1 MAALVATGAIL
12 SGCSK
17 KEVEEP
23 EIRNNPDITDNIV
36 TVTTT
41 INLDENDATKALAI
55 DYDAKTLTKTFAV
68 GDKIAVIYHN
78 KSGNL
83 DKAESVALT
92 ESDLFG
98 GGKSAKITVTLTNPK
113 AYESVKYI
121 YPASMAGT
129 DDVDYSKLK
138 NQTGTLAGIAAS
150 LDLATF
156 EGSLDGWY
164 RLPSSVK
171 LENEFAIIAYT
182 LKDETGANDITGTI
196 TGMTINDGTNGYT
209 ISGRDSDGRIYAA
222 IRPTSHAGIGYFATN
237 GTKNYNK
244 SVTDKTYEAGQF
256 YQLGLRMAEAPVTDL
271 STISANYTVSNGET
285 ITGTLAGSYEISIAK
300 GATVTLKDVN
310 ISVSNNE
317 LQNNWPGITC
327 LGDATIF
334 LSGKNIVRVWRAGW
348 PGILAGPTGTTLTI
362 SGTGSLDVSSN
373 SGGAGIGSGTARC
386 GDIIISGGTITAK
399 GGLGA
404 PGIGSGRLNSCG
416 NITICGGTITAKG
429 GGSGVGIGSGWSG
442 SCGNIT
448 ITDGVTSVTAIK
460 GENSVNCIG
469 AGDDGSCGTVT
480 IGGVVRGNI
489 SESPYFYPEPTRLST
504 LSSDYTAADGET
516 LYGTLAGNYK
526 ISIAAGATVT
536 LKDVTIDG
544 SGNYAGINCMGD
556 ATIILDGTNN
566 VKGYSSDY
574 PGIYVPRYKTLT
586 ILGTGSLTAIGNGC
600 GAGIGGSSN
609 AYCGNIVIEG
619 GTITAT
625 AGEYAAG
632 IGGGGFGDCGNITIS
647 GGTVTAI
654 SGGTVTATGGDKAAG
669 IGSGSTGSCGSIT
682 ISGGTV
688 TATGGDEAAGIGTG
702 SYGSC
707 GNITI
712 NEGVTSVTATK
723 GFDAYNSI
731 GAGYHGSCGT
741 VTIGG
746 NVGTISKSPYTFP
759 VITDLSTVDGNYT
772 ALNLETL
779 TGTLAGNYMISIAA
793 GATVTLKD
801 MTIGG
806 TDNSD
811 YQWAGITC
819 EGNATIIL
827 EGTNSV
833 EGSSYY
839 YPGIH
844 VPKGSTLTIRGTG
857 SLTSIGQGGGSGIG
871 GTGVSDGRSYCG
883 NIKIE
888 GGIITATAGEYAAG
902 IGGGKNCNC
911 GNITITGGTVTAYG
925 GTKSAGIG
933 SSMGSDCGNIRIT
946 DGVTKVTVYSGAI
959 YAIGPG
965 DNGSCGSVRIGGN
978 SGGVAGSPYIYQP

>member
-1 MAALVATGAIL
+1 MNNIVRFFSIAALVATGAIL

-23 EIRNNPDITDNIV
+23 EIRSNSDNIV

-41 INLDENDATKALAI
+41 INLDENEATKALAI
-55 DYDAKTLTKTFAV
+55 DYDARTLTKTFAV

-113 AYESVKYI
+113 AYESVRFI

-182 LKDETGANDITGTI
+182 LKNETGANDITGTI

-222 IRPTSHAGIGYFATN
+222 IRPTSHADIKYFATN

-244 SVTDKTYEAGQF
+244 SVTDKTYEAGEF
-256 YQLGLRMAEAPVTDL
+256 YQLGLRMAEASFTDL
-271 STISANYTVSNGET
+271 STIIAN
-285 ITGTLAGSYEISIAK
+285 
-300 GATVTLKDVN
+300 
-310 ISVSNNE
+310 
-317 LQNNWPGITC
+317 
-327 LGDATIF
+327 
-334 LSGKNIVRVWRAGW
+334 
-348 PGILAGPTGTTLTI
+348 
-362 SGTGSLDVSSN
+362 
-373 SGGAGIGSGTARC
+373 
-386 GDIIISGGTITAK
+386 
-399 GGLGA
+399 
-404 PGIGSGRLNSCG
+404 
-416 NITICGGTITAKG
+416 
-429 GGSGVGIGSGWSG
+429 
-442 SCGNIT
+442 
-448 ITDGVTSVTAIK
+448 
-460 GENSVNCIG
+460 
-469 AGDDGSCGTVT
+469 
-480 IGGVVRGNI
+480 
-489 SESPYFYPEPTRLST
+489 
-504 LSSDYTAADGET
+504 YTAADGET

-526 ISIAAGATVT
+526 ISIAAGATVM

-600 GAGIGGSSN
+600 GAGIGGRSD
-609 AYCGNIVIEG
+609 AYSGNIVIEG

-625 AGEYAAG
+625 GGLAAAG
-632 IGGGGFGDCGNITIS
+632 IGGGYGYCGNIT
-647 GGTVTAI
+647 I

-669 IGSGSTGSCGSIT
+669 IGTGSDGTCGSIT

-688 TATGGDEAAGIGTG
+688 TATGGDEAAGIGSG
-702 SYGSC
+702 WYGSC

-712 NEGVTSVTATK
+712 TEGVTSVTATK
-723 GFDAYNSI
+723 GFDAVNSI
-731 GAGYHGSCGT
+731 GAGYQGSYGT
-741 VTIGG
+741 VSIGG
-746 NVGTISKSPYTFP
+746 NVGAISKSPYTFP

-811 YQWAGITC
+811 CQWAGITC
-819 EGNATIIL
+819 EGDATIIL

-844 VPKGSTLTIRGTG
+844 VPRYKTLTILGTG
-857 SLTSIGQGGGSGIG
+857 SLTAIGKGGGSGIG
-871 GTGVSDGRSYCG
+871 GIGVSDGNRSYCG
-883 NIKIE
+883 NITIE

-911 GNITITGGTVTAYG
+911 GNITITGGTVTAHG

-946 DGVTKVTVYSGAI
+946 DGVTKVTVYSGSA

-965 DNGSCGSVRIGGN
+965 YNGSCGSVRIGGN

>member
-1 MAALVATGAIL
+1 MTALVATGAIL

-68 GDKIAVIYHN
+68 GDKIAIIYHN

-92 ESDLFG
+92 ESDLYS

-113 AYESVKYI
+113 AFESVKYI

-138 NQTGTLAGIAAS
+138 IQTGTLAGIAAS

-222 IRPTSHAGIGYFATN
+222 IRPTSHAGIKYFATN

-317 LQNNWPGITC
+317 LQNDWPGITC

-334 LSGKNIVRVWRAGW
+334 LSGTNIVTVWRAGW
-348 PGILAGPTGTTLTI
+348 PGILAGPEGTTLTI
-362 SGTGSLDVSSN
+362 SGTGSLNVSSN

-399 GGLGA
+399 GGSGA

-429 GGSGVGIGSGWSG
+429 GGAGVGIGGGHSG

-460 GENSVNCIG
+460 DEIAVNCIG
-469 AGDDGSCGTVT
+469 AGNDGTCGTVT

-489 SESPYFYPEPTRLST
+489 SESPYFYPEPTKLST

-516 LYGTLAGNYK
+516 LYGTLADNYK
-526 ISIAAGATVT
+526 ISIADGATVT

-544 SGNYAGINCMGD
+544 SGNYAGITCLGD

-566 VKGYSSDY
+566 VKGCSSDY

-600 GAGIGGSSN
+600 GAGIGGRSD

-619 GTITAT
+619 GTIAAT
-625 AGEYAAG
+625 GGHAAAG
-632 IGGGGFGDCGNITIS
+632 IGGGYGYCGNIT
-647 GGTVTAI
+647 I

-669 IGSGSTGSCGSIT
+669 IGTGSDGSCGSIT

-688 TATGGDEAAGIGTG
+688 TATGGLEAAGIGSG
-702 SYGSC
+702 WYGSC

-712 NEGVTSVTATK
+712 NAGVTSVTATK
-723 GFDAYNSI
+723 GFDANNSI
-731 GAGYHGSCGT
+731 GAGYHGSSGT

-746 NVGTISKSPYTFP
+746 NVGAISKSPYTFP

-871 GTGVSDGRSYCG
+871 GIGVSDGNRSYCG
-883 NIKIE
+883 NINIE

-946 DGVTKVTVYSGAI
+946 DGVTKVTVSSGAI

-965 DNGSCGSVRIGGN
+965 DKGSCGTVNIGGK
-978 SGGVAGSPYIYQP
+978 SGGVAGPYTYQP

>member
-17 KEVEEP
+17 SEMEEP

-55 DYDAKTLTKTFAV
+55 DYGAKTLTKTFAV
-68 GDKIAVIYHN
+68 GDKIAIIYQN

-83 DKAESVALT
+83 DKAESVPLT

-98 GGKSAKITVTLTNPK
+98 GGKSAKITVTLTNPE
-113 AYESVKYI
+113 AYKRVKYI

-156 EGSLDGWY
+156 EGSLTPWAK
-164 RLPSSVK
+164 LPASVK
-171 LENEFAIIAYT
+171 LKNEFAIIAYT

-222 IRPTSHAGIGYFATN
+222 IRPTSHAGIKYFATN

-310 ISVSNNE
+310 IYVSNNE

-327 LGDATIF
+327 KGDATIF
-334 LSGKNIVRVWRAGW
+334 LSGTNIVRVWRAGW
-348 PGILAGPTGTTLTI
+348 PGILAGPEGTTLTI

-386 GDIIISGGTITAK
+386 GDIIINGGTITAK
-399 GGLGA
+399 GGSSA
-404 PGIGSGRLNSCG
+404 PGIGSGALNSCG

-429 GGSGVGIGSGWSG
+429 GRSGVGIGSGWSG
-442 SCGNIT
+442 SCGDIT

-516 LYGTLAGNYK
+516 LYGTLTGNYK
-526 ISIAAGATVT
+526 ISLADGATVT

-600 GAGIGGSSN
+600 GAGIGGRSDV
-609 AYCGNIVIEG
+609 YCGNIVIEG

-625 AGEYAAG
+625 GGLAAAG
-632 IGGGGFGDCGNITIS
+632 IGGGYDYCGDIT
-647 GGTVTAI
+647 I

-688 TATGGDEAAGIGTG
+688 TATGGLEAAGIGTG

-746 NVGTISKSPYTFP
+746 NVGAISKSPYTFP

-857 SLTSIGQGGGSGIG
+857 SLTSSGKGGGSGIG
-871 GTGVSDGRSYCG
+871 GIGVSDGNRSYCG
-883 NIKIE
+883 NINIE

-946 DGVTKVTVYSGAI
+946 NGVTKVTVSSGAI

-965 DNGSCGSVRIGGN
+965 DKGSCGTVNIGGK
-978 SGGVAGSPYIYQP
+978 SGGVAGPYTYQP

>member
-12 SGCSK
+12 AGCSK
-17 KEVEEP
+17 SEMEEP

-55 DYDAKTLTKTFAV
+55 DYGAKSLTKTFAV

-92 ESDLFG
+92 ESDLFS
-98 GGKSAKITVTLTNPK
+98 GGKSAKITVTLTNPE
-113 AYESVKYI
+113 AYKSVKYI

-222 IRPTSHAGIGYFATN
+222 IRPTNHTGIEYFATN

-271 STISANYTVSNGET
+271 STISADYTVSNGET

-310 ISVSNNE
+310 IFVSNNE
-317 LQNNWPGITC
+317 LQNDWPGITC

-334 LSGKNIVRVWRAGW
+334 LSGTNIVNVWRAGW
-348 PGILAGPTGTTLTI
+348 PGILAGPEGTTLTI

-429 GGSGVGIGSGWSG
+429 GGSGVGIGSGHSG

-448 ITDGVTSVTAIK
+448 ITDGVTGVTAIK
-460 GENSVNCIG
+460 GEDAVNCIG
-469 AGDDGSCGTVT
+469 AGNSGSCGTVT

-526 ISIAAGATVT
+526 VSIADGATVT

-544 SGNYAGINCMGD
+544 SGNYAGINCIGD

-566 VKGYSSDY
+566 VKGCSSNDSGYSGYS
-574 PGIYVPRYKTLT
+574 GIYVPKGSTLT
-586 ILGTGSLTAIGNGC
+586 ILGTGSLTAIGNGY
-600 GAGIGGSSN
+600 GAGIGGNFN
-609 AYCGNIVIEG
+609 ADCGNIVIEG
-619 GTITAT
+619 GTIVAM
-625 AGEYAAG
+625 
-632 IGGGGFGDCGNITIS
+632 
-647 GGTVTAI
+647 GGTH
-654 SGGTVTATGGDKAAG
+654 AAG
-669 IGSGSTGSCGSIT
+669 IGSSGDVSCGSIT

-688 TATGGDEAAGIGTG
+688 TATGGLEAAGIGTG

-712 NEGVTSVTATK
+712 TDGVTSVTATK

-746 NVGTISKSPYTFP
+746 NVGAISKSPYAFP

-779 TGTLAGNYMISIAA
+779 TGTLAGNYKISIAA

-811 YQWAGITC
+811 CQWAGITC
-819 EGNATIIL
+819 NGNATIIL

-839 YPGIH
+839 YPGIQ

-871 GTGVSDGRSYCG
+871 GIGVSDGRSYCG

-888 GGIITATAGEYAAG
+888 DGIITARAGEYAAG
-902 IGGGKNCNC
+902 IGGGKNCDC

-933 SSMGSDCGNIRIT
+933 SSMGSGCGNIRIT
-946 DGVTKVTVYSGAI
+946 DGVTKVTVYSGSA

-965 DNGSCGSVRIGGN
+965 YNGSCGSVNIGGK

>member
-1 MAALVATGAIL
+1 MNNIVRFFSIAALVATGAIL

-23 EIRNNPDITDNIV
+23 EIRNNSDNIV

-41 INLDENDATKALAI
+41 INLDENDATRALAI

-92 ESDLFG
+92 ESDLFS

-113 AYESVKYI
+113 AYESVKLI

-138 NQTGTLAGIAAS
+138 NQTGKLAGIAAS

-156 EGSLDGWY
+156 EGSLDEWY
-164 RLPSSVK
+164 RLPASVK

-182 LKDETGANDITGTI
+182 LKNETGANDITGTV

-222 IRPTSHAGIGYFATN
+222 IRPTSHAGIKYFATN

-285 ITGTLAGSYEISIAK
+285 ITGTLAGSYKISIAAD
-300 GATVTLKDVN
+300 ATVTLKDVTIDGSGN
-310 ISVSNNE
+310 YA
-317 LQNNWPGITC
+317 GINC
-327 LGDATIF
+327 MGDATIF
-334 LSGKNIVRVWRAGW
+334 LSGTNIVNVWRAGE
-348 PGILAGPTGTTLTI
+348 PGILAGPEGTSLTI
-362 SGTGSLDVSSN
+362 SGTGSLDVSSDI
-373 SGGAGIGSGTARC
+373 GGAGIGSGTDEC

-399 GGLGA
+399 GGFGA
-404 PGIGSGRLNSCG
+404 PGIGSGRSNSCG

-429 GGSGVGIGSGWSG
+429 GGYGVGIGGGWSG
-442 SCGNIT
+442 SCGDIT

-460 GENSVNCIG
+460 GEDSVNSIG
-469 AGDDGSCGTVT
+469 AGIDGTCGTVT

-544 SGNYAGINCMGD
+544 SGNYAGITCLGD

-566 VKGYSSDY
+566 VKGCSSDY
-574 PGIYVPRYKTLT
+574 PGIYVPRNKTLT
-586 ILGTGSLTAIGNGC
+586 ILGTGSLTAIGNDS
-600 GAGIGGSSN
+600 GAGIGGSSD
-609 AYCGNIVIEG
+609 ADCGNIVIEG
-619 GTITAT
+619 GTI
-625 AGEYAAG
+625 AAM
-632 IGGGGFGDCGNITIS
+632 
-647 GGTVTAI
+647 GGTH
-654 SGGTVTATGGDKAAG
+654 AAG
-669 IGSGSTGSCGSIT
+669 IGSGGYGSCGSIT

-688 TATGGDEAAGIGTG
+688 TATGGDEAAGIG
-702 SYGSC
+702 SSWGSC

-712 NEGVTSVTATK
+712 TDGVTSVTATK

-746 NVGTISKSPYTFP
+746 NVGAISKSPYTFP

-779 TGTLAGNYMISIAA
+779 TGTLAGNYKISIAA

-871 GTGVSDGRSYCG
+871 GIGVSDGNRSYCG
-883 NIKIE
+883 NITIE
-888 GGIITATAGEYAAG
+888 GGIITARAGEYAAG

-911 GNITITGGTVTAYG
+911 GNITITGGTITAYG

-933 SSMGSDCGNIRIT
+933 SSMGSDCGNITIT
-946 DGVTKVTVYSGAI
+946 DGVTKVTVYSGAN

-965 DNGSCGSVRIGGN
+965 INGSCGSVHIGGN
-978 SGGVAGSPYIYQP
+978 SGGVAGAPYIYQP

>member
-12 SGCSK
+12 ACCSK
-17 KEVEEP
+17 SEMEES

-92 ESDLFG
+92 ESDLFS
-98 GGKSAKITVTLTNPK
+98 GGKSAKITVTLTNPE
-113 AYESVKYI
+113 AYESVKLI

-138 NQTGTLAGIAAS
+138 NQTGTLADIAES

-156 EGSLDGWY
+156 EGKLDGWY

-182 LKDETGANDITGTI
+182 LKDETGANDITGTV

-209 ISGRDSDGRIYAA
+209 ILGRDSDGRIYAA
-222 IRPTSHAGIGYFATN
+222 IRPTSHAGIKYFATN

-244 SVTDKTYEAGQF
+244 SVTDKTYEAGEF

-285 ITGTLAGSYEISIAK
+285 ITGTLAGSYKISIAA

-317 LQNNWPGITC
+317 LLNNWPGITC

-334 LSGKNIVRVWRAGW
+334 LSGTNIVRVWRAGE
-348 PGILAGPTGTTLTI
+348 PGILAGPKGTSLTI

-373 SGGAGIGSGTARC
+373 SGGAGIGSGTDKC

-429 GGSGVGIGSGWSG
+429 GGSGVGIGGGWSG
-442 SCGNIT
+442 SCGDIT

-566 VKGYSSDY
+566 VKGYSSGY

-586 ILGTGSLTAIGNGC
+586 ILGTGSLTAIGNDS
-600 GAGIGGSSN
+600 GAGIGGSSD

-619 GTITAT
+619 GTIA
-625 AGEYAAG
+625 
-632 IGGGGFGDCGNITIS
+632 
-647 GGTVTAI
+647 
-654 SGGTVTATGGDKAAG
+654 ATGGLAAAG
-669 IGSGSTGSCGSIT
+669 IGSGGYGYCGSIT

-702 SYGSC
+702 SDGSC
-707 GNITI
+707 GDITI
-712 NEGVTSVTATK
+712 SGGTVTATGGIEAAGIGSGSFGSCGKITITDGVTSVTATK
-723 GFDAYNSI
+723 GFDAVNSI
-731 GAGYHGSCGT
+731 GVGYHGSCGT
-741 VTIGG
+741 VKISDNEGA
-746 NVGTISKSPYTFP
+746 ISKSPYTFP

-772 ALNLETL
+772 ATNRETL
-779 TGTLAGNYMISIAA
+779 TGTLAGNYKISIAA

-871 GTGVSDGRSYCG
+871 GIGVSDGNRSYCG
-883 NIKIE
+883 NITIE
-888 GGIITATAGEYAAG
+888 GGIITARAGEYAAG

-911 GNITITGGTVTAYG
+911 GNITITGGTITASG

-946 DGVTKVTVYSGAI
+946 DGVTKVTVYSGAN

-965 DNGSCGSVRIGGN
+965 INGSCGTVHIGGK
-978 SGGVAGSPYIYQP
+978 SGGVAGAPYIYQP

>member
-55 DYDAKTLTKTFAV
+55 DYDEMTLTKTFAV

-92 ESDLFG
+92 ESDLFS

-113 AYESVKYI
+113 AYESVKCI

-156 EGSLDGWY
+156 EGKLDGWY
-164 RLPSSVK
+164 RLPASVK
-171 LENEFAIIAYT
+171 LKNEFAIIAYT
-182 LKDETGANDITGTI
+182 LKDETGTNDITGTI
-196 TGMTINDGTNGYT
+196 TGMTIHDGTNGYT

-222 IRPTSHAGIGYFATN
+222 IRPTSQADIKYFATN

-317 LQNNWPGITC
+317 LQNDWPGITC

-334 LSGKNIVRVWRAGW
+334 LSGTNIVRVWRAGW
-348 PGILAGPTGTTLTI
+348 PGILAGPEGTTLTI

-399 GGLGA
+399 GGLSA
-404 PGIGSGRLNSCG
+404 PGIGSGALNSCG

-442 SCGNIT
+442 SCGDIT

-586 ILGTGSLTAIGNGC
+586 ILGTGSLTAIGNDR
-600 GAGIGGSSN
+600 GAGIGGSSDG
-609 AYCGNIVIEG
+609 YCGNIVIEG
-619 GTITAT
+619 GTIAAT
-625 AGEYAAG
+625 GGLAAAG
-632 IGGGGFGDCGNITIS
+632 IGGGYGFCGN
-647 GGTVTAI
+647 
-654 SGGTVTATGGDKAAG
+654 
-669 IGSGSTGSCGSIT
+669 IT

-688 TATGGDEAAGIGTG
+688 TATGGDEAAGIGSG
-702 SYGSC
+702 SAGSC
-707 GNITI
+707 GKITI
-712 NEGVTSVTATK
+712 TDGVTSVTATK
-723 GFDAYNSI
+723 GFDAVNSI
-731 GAGYHGSCGT
+731 GAGYQGSCGT
-741 VTIGG
+741 VKIGG
-746 NVGTISKSPYTFP
+746 NEGAISKSPYTFP

-833 EGSSYY
+833 KGSSYY

-871 GTGVSDGRSYCG
+871 GIGVSDGNRSYCG
-883 NIKIE
+883 NINIE

-933 SSMGSDCGNIRIT
+933 SSMGSSCGNIKIT

-965 DNGSCGSVRIGGN
+965 DNGSCGTVNIGGK
-978 SGGVAGSPYIYQP
+978 SGGVAGAPYIYQP

>member
-12 SGCSK
+12 ACCSK
-17 KEVEEP
+17 SEMEES
-23 EIRNNPDITDNIV
+23 EIRNNLDTTDNIV

-113 AYESVKYI
+113 AYESVKFI

-164 RLPSSVK
+164 RLPASVK

-222 IRPTSHAGIGYFATN
+222 IRPTSHAGINYFATN

-285 ITGTLAGSYEISIAK
+285 ITGTLAGSYKISIAA
-300 GATVTLKDVN
+300 GATVTLKDMTIGGTDN
-310 ISVSNNE
+310 SDY
-317 LQNNWPGITC
+317 QWAGITC

-334 LSGKNIVRVWRAGW
+334 LSGTNIVRVYRAGE
-348 PGILAGPTGTTLTI
+348 PGIQAGPAGTSLTI
-362 SGTGSLDVSSN
+362 SGTGSLDVSSD
-373 SGGAGIGSGTARC
+373 SGGAGIGSGWDGSC

-399 GGLGA
+399 GGFGA

-429 GGSGVGIGSGWSG
+429 GGYGVGIGGGWQG
-442 SCGNIT
+442 SCGDIT

-460 GENSVNCIG
+460 GEDSVNSIG
-469 AGDDGSCGTVT
+469 AGNDGTCGTVT

-556 ATIILDGTNN
+556 ATIILDGTNH
-566 VKGYSSDY
+566 VKGYSPDY
-574 PGIYVPRYKTLT
+574 PGIYVPQNKTLT
-586 ILGTGSLTAIGNGC
+586 ILGTGSLTAIGNDS
-600 GAGIGGSSN
+600 GAGIGGSSD
-609 AYCGNIVIEG
+609 ADCGNIVIEG
-619 GTITAT
+619 GTI
-625 AGEYAAG
+625 AAM
-632 IGGGGFGDCGNITIS
+632 
-647 GGTVTAI
+647 GGTH
-654 SGGTVTATGGDKAAG
+654 AAG
-669 IGSGSTGSCGSIT
+669 IGSGGYGSCGSIT

-688 TATGGDEAAGIGTG
+688 TATGGDEAAGIG
-702 SYGSC
+702 SSWGSC

-712 NEGVTSVTATK
+712 TDGVTSVTATK

-741 VTIGG
+741 VKIGG
-746 NVGTISKSPYTFP
+746 NVGAISKSPYTFP

-871 GTGVSDGRSYCG
+871 GIGVSDGNRSYCG
-883 NIKIE
+883 NITIE
-888 GGIITATAGEYAAG
+888 GGIITARAGEYAAG

-911 GNITITGGTVTAYG
+911 GNITITGGTITAYG

-946 DGVTKVTVYSGAI
+946 DGVTKVTVYSGAN

-965 DNGSCGSVRIGGN
+965 INGSCGTVNIGGK
-978 SGGVAGSPYIYQP
+978 SGGVAGAPYIYQP

>member
-17 KEVEEP
+17 SEMEEP
-23 EIRNNPDITDNIV
+23 EIRNNPDNIV

-55 DYDAKTLTKTFAV
+55 DYGAKTLTKTFAV

-92 ESDLFG
+92 ESDLFS

-171 LENEFAIIAYT
+171 LKNEFAIIAYT
-182 LKDETGANDITGTI
+182 LKDEAGANDITGTI

-222 IRPTSHAGIGYFATN
+222 IRPTSHAGIKYFATN

-334 LSGKNIVRVWRAGW
+334 LSGTNIVRVWRAGW
-348 PGILAGPTGTTLTI
+348 PGILAGPEGTTLTI

-386 GDIIISGGTITAK
+386 GDIIICGGTITAK
-399 GGLGA
+399 GGSGA

-429 GGSGVGIGSGWSG
+429 GGAGVGIGGGHSG
-442 SCGNIT
+442 SCGDIT

-460 GENSVNCIG
+460 GEDAVNCIG
-469 AGDDGSCGTVT
+469 AGNDGTCGTVT

-556 ATIILDGTNN
+556 ATIILDGTNH
-566 VKGYSSDY
+566 VKGCSSDY
-574 PGIYVPRYKTLT
+574 PGIYVPRNKTLT
-586 ILGTGSLTAIGNGC
+586 ILGTGSLTAIGNDH
-600 GAGIGGSSN
+600 GAGIGGSSD

-625 AGEYAAG
+625 GGLAAAG
-632 IGGGGFGDCGNITIS
+632 IGCGYGYCGN
-647 GGTVTAI
+647 
-654 SGGTVTATGGDKAAG
+654 
-669 IGSGSTGSCGSIT
+669 IT

-688 TATGGDEAAGIGTG
+688 TATGGDEAAGIGCGSDGTCGSITISGGTVTATGGLEAAGIGTG

-707 GNITI
+707 GSITI
-712 NEGVTSVTATK
+712 TAGVTSVTATK
-723 GFDAYNSI
+723 GFDAVNSI
-731 GAGYHGSCGT
+731 GAGYNGSCGT

-746 NVGTISKSPYTFP
+746 NEGAISKSPYTFP

-811 YQWAGITC
+811 CQWAGITC

-871 GTGVSDGRSYCG
+871 GIGVSDGNRSYCG

-925 GTKSAGIG
+925 GTRSAGIG
-933 SSMGSDCGNIRIT
+933 SSMGSDCGDIRIT
-946 DGVTKVTVYSGAI
+946 DGVTKVTVYSGSA

-965 DNGSCGSVRIGGN
+965 YNGSCGTVNIGGK
-978 SGGVAGSPYIYQP
+978 SGGVAGAPYIYQP

>member
-1 MAALVATGAIL
+1 MNNIVRFFSIAALVATGAIL

-23 EIRNNPDITDNIV
+23 EIRSNSDNIV

-41 INLDENDATKALAI
+41 INLDENEATKALAI
-55 DYDAKTLTKTFAV
+55 DYDARTLTKTFAV

-113 AYESVKYI
+113 AYESVRFI

-182 LKDETGANDITGTI
+182 LKNETGANDITGTI

-222 IRPTSHAGIGYFATN
+222 IRPTSHADIKYFATN

-244 SVTDKTYEAGQF
+244 SVTDKTYEAGEF
-256 YQLGLRMAEAPVTDL
+256 YQLGLRMAEASFTDL
-271 STISANYTVSNGET
+271 STIIAN
-285 ITGTLAGSYEISIAK
+285 
-300 GATVTLKDVN
+300 
-310 ISVSNNE
+310 
-317 LQNNWPGITC
+317 
-327 LGDATIF
+327 
-334 LSGKNIVRVWRAGW
+334 
-348 PGILAGPTGTTLTI
+348 
-362 SGTGSLDVSSN
+362 
-373 SGGAGIGSGTARC
+373 
-386 GDIIISGGTITAK
+386 
-399 GGLGA
+399 
-404 PGIGSGRLNSCG
+404 
-416 NITICGGTITAKG
+416 
-429 GGSGVGIGSGWSG
+429 
-442 SCGNIT
+442 
-448 ITDGVTSVTAIK
+448 
-460 GENSVNCIG
+460 
-469 AGDDGSCGTVT
+469 
-480 IGGVVRGNI
+480 
-489 SESPYFYPEPTRLST
+489 
-504 LSSDYTAADGET
+504 YTAADGET

-526 ISIAAGATVT
+526 ISIAAGATVM

-600 GAGIGGSSN
+600 GAGIGGRSD
-609 AYCGNIVIEG
+609 AYSGNIVIEG

-625 AGEYAAG
+625 GGLAAAG
-632 IGGGGFGDCGNITIS
+632 IGGGYGYCGNIT
-647 GGTVTAI
+647 I

-669 IGSGSTGSCGSIT
+669 IGTGSDGTCGSIT

-688 TATGGDEAAGIGTG
+688 TAPGGDEAAGIGSG
-702 SYGSC
+702 WYGSC

-712 NEGVTSVTATK
+712 TEGVTSVTATK
-723 GFDAYNSI
+723 GFDAVNSI
-731 GAGYHGSCGT
+731 GAGYQGSYGT
-741 VTIGG
+741 VSIGG
-746 NVGTISKSPYTFP
+746 NVGAISKSPYTFP

-811 YQWAGITC
+811 CQWAGITC
-819 EGNATIIL
+819 EGDATIIL

-844 VPKGSTLTIRGTG
+844 VPRYKTLTILGTG
-857 SLTSIGQGGGSGIG
+857 SLTAIGKGGGSGIG
-871 GTGVSDGRSYCG
+871 GIGVSDGNRSYCG
-883 NIKIE
+883 NITIE

-911 GNITITGGTVTAYG
+911 GNITITGGTVTAHG

-946 DGVTKVTVYSGAI
+946 DGVTKVTVYSGSA

-965 DNGSCGSVRIGGN
+965 YNGSCGSVRIGGN

>member
-12 SGCSK
+12 ACCSK
-17 KEVEEP
+17 SEMEES

-55 DYDAKTLTKTFAV
+55 DYDARTLTKTFAV

-92 ESDLFG
+92 ESDLFS
-98 GGKSAKITVTLTNPK
+98 GGKSAKITVTLTNPE
-113 AYESVKYI
+113 AYESVKLI

-150 LDLATF
+150 FDLATF

-164 RLPSSVK
+164 RLPASVK

-182 LKDETGANDITGTI
+182 LKNETGANDITGTI

-209 ISGRDSDGRIYAA
+209 ILGRDSDGRIYAA
-222 IRPTSHAGIGYFATN
+222 IRPTSHAGIKYFATN

-285 ITGTLAGSYEISIAK
+285 ITGTLAGSYKISIAA

-317 LQNNWPGITC
+317 LLNNWPGITC

-334 LSGKNIVRVWRAGW
+334 LSGTNIVRVWRAGE
-348 PGILAGPTGTTLTI
+348 PGILAGPKGTSLTI

-373 SGGAGIGSGTARC
+373 SGGAGIGSGTDKC

-442 SCGNIT
+442 SCGDIT

-586 ILGTGSLTAIGNGC
+586 ILGTGSLTAIGNGR
-600 GAGIGGSSN
+600 GAGIGGSSE

-619 GTITAT
+619 GTIA
-625 AGEYAAG
+625 
-632 IGGGGFGDCGNITIS
+632 
-647 GGTVTAI
+647 
-654 SGGTVTATGGDKAAG
+654 ATGGLAAAG
-669 IGSGSTGSCGSIT
+669 IGSGGYGYCGSIT

-688 TATGGDEAAGIGTG
+688 TATGGDEAAGIGSG
-702 SYGSC
+702 SEGSC
-707 GNITI
+707 GSITI
-712 NEGVTSVTATK
+712 TDGVTSVTATK
-723 GFDAYNSI
+723 GFDANNSI

-741 VTIGG
+741 VTIGDNEG
-746 NVGTISKSPYTFP
+746 AISKSPYTFP

-772 ALNLETL
+772 ATNRETL
-779 TGTLAGNYMISIAA
+779 TGTLAGNYKISIAA

-844 VPKGSTLTIRGTG
+844 VPKRSTLTIRGTG

-871 GTGVSDGRSYCG
+871 GIGVSDGNRSYCG
-883 NIKIE
+883 NITID
-888 GGIITATAGEYAAG
+888 GGIITARAGEYAAG
-902 IGGGKNCNC
+902 IGGGKNCDC
-911 GNITITGGTVTAYG
+911 GNITITGGTITAYG

-946 DGVTKVTVYSGAI
+946 DGVTKVTVYSGAN

-965 DNGSCGSVRIGGN
+965 INGSCGTVHIGGN
-978 SGGVAGSPYIYQP
+978 SGGVAGAPYIYQP

>member
-41 INLDENDATKALAI
+41 INLDENDATRALAI
-55 DYDAKTLTKTFAV
+55 DYDARTLTKTFAV
-68 GDKIAVIYHN
+68 GDKIAIIYHN

-92 ESDLFG
+92 ESDLYS

-113 AYESVKYI
+113 ANESVKYI

-171 LENEFAIIAYT
+171 LKNEFAIIAYT

-222 IRPTSHAGIGYFATN
+222 IRPTSHSGIKYFATN

-256 YQLGLRMAEAPVTDL
+256 YQLGLKMAEAPVTDL

-285 ITGTLAGSYEISIAK
+285 ITGKLAGSYEISIAK

-310 ISVSNNE
+310 IFVSNNE
-317 LQNNWPGITC
+317 LQNDWPGITC

-334 LSGKNIVRVWRAGW
+334 LSGTNIVRVWRAGW
-348 PGILAGPTGTTLTI
+348 PGILAGPEGTTLTI

-399 GGLGA
+399 GGSGA
-404 PGIGSGRLNSCG
+404 PGIGSGSLNSCG
-416 NITICGGTITAKG
+416 NITICGGTITATG
-429 GGSGVGIGSGWSG
+429 GKYGGVGIGSGSNG
-442 SCGNIT
+442 SCGDIT

-460 GENSVNCIG
+460 NENAVNSIG
-469 AGDDGSCGTVT
+469 AGYGGSCGTVT

-526 ISIAAGATVT
+526 ISIADGATVT

-600 GAGIGGSSN
+600 GAGIGGRSD
-609 AYCGNIVIEG
+609 AYSGNIVIEG

-625 AGEYAAG
+625 GGLAAAG
-632 IGGGGFGDCGNITIS
+632 IGGGYGYCGYIT
-647 GGTVTAI
+647 I
-654 SGGTVTATGGDKAAG
+654 SGGTVTATGGIQAAG
-669 IGSGSTGSCGSIT
+669 IGTSSDGTCGSIT

-688 TATGGDEAAGIGTG
+688 TATGGDVAAGIGTG
-702 SYGSC
+702 NYGSC

-712 NEGVTSVTATK
+712 TEGVTSVTATK
-723 GFDAYNSI
+723 GFDANNSI
-731 GAGYHGSCGT
+731 GVGYHGSCGT
-741 VTIGG
+741 VKIGG
-746 NVGTISKSPYTFP
+746 NEGAITKSPYTFP

-772 ALNLETL
+772 ALNLETI

-833 EGSSYY
+833 KGSSYY

-871 GTGVSDGRSYCG
+871 GIGVSDGNRSYCG

-933 SSMGSDCGNIRIT
+933 SSMGSDCGDIRIT
-946 DGVTKVTVYSGAI
+946 DGVTKVTVYSGST

-965 DNGSCGSVRIGGN
+965 YNGSCGSVHIGGN
-978 SGGVAGSPYIYQP
+978 SGGVAGAPYIYQP

>member
-55 DYDAKTLTKTFAV
+55 DYGAKTLTKTFAV
-68 GDKIAVIYHN
+68 GDKIAIIYQN

-83 DKAESVALT
+83 DKAESVPLT

-98 GGKSAKITVTLTNPK
+98 GGKSAKITVTLTNPE
-113 AYESVKYI
+113 AYKRVKYI

-138 NQTGTLAGIAAS
+138 IQTGTLAGIAAS

-156 EGSLDGWY
+156 EGKLDGWY

-182 LKDETGANDITGTI
+182 LKDETGANDITGTV

-209 ISGRDSDGRIYAA
+209 ILGRDSDGRIYAA
-222 IRPTSHAGIGYFATN
+222 IRPTSHAGIKYFATN

-285 ITGTLAGSYEISIAK
+285 ITGTLAGSYKISIAA

-317 LQNNWPGITC
+317 LLNNWPGITC

-334 LSGKNIVRVWRAGW
+334 LSGTNIVRVWRAGE
-348 PGILAGPTGTTLTI
+348 PGILAGPKGTSLTI

-373 SGGAGIGSGTARC
+373 SGGAGIGSGTDKC
-386 GDIIISGGTITAK
+386 
-399 GGLGA
+399 
-404 PGIGSGRLNSCG
+404 
-416 NITICGGTITAKG
+416 
-429 GGSGVGIGSGWSG
+429 
-442 SCGNIT
+442 
-448 ITDGVTSVTAIK
+448 
-460 GENSVNCIG
+460 
-469 AGDDGSCGTVT
+469 
-480 IGGVVRGNI
+480 
-489 SESPYFYPEPTRLST
+489 
-504 LSSDYTAADGET
+504 
-516 LYGTLAGNYK
+516 
-526 ISIAAGATVT
+526 
-536 LKDVTIDG
+536 
-544 SGNYAGINCMGD
+544 D

-586 ILGTGSLTAIGNGC
+586 IMGTGSLTAIGNGY

-632 IGGGGFGDCGNITIS
+632 IGGGFGDCGNITIS
-647 GGTVTAI
+647 GGTVTA
-654 SGGTVTATGGDKAAG
+654 TGGIEAAG
-669 IGSGSTGSCGSIT
+669 IGTGDGTCGSIT

-702 SYGSC
+702 NYGSC

-712 NEGVTSVTATK
+712 TDGVTSVTATK
-723 GFDAYNSI
+723 GFDAVNSI

-746 NVGTISKSPYTFP
+746 NVGAISKSPYTFP

-819 EGNATIIL
+819 LGNATIIL

-871 GTGVSDGRSYCG
+871 GIGVSDGNRSYCG
-883 NIKIE
+883 NINIE

-946 DGVTKVTVYSGAI
+946 DGVTKVTVYSGAN

-965 DNGSCGSVRIGGN
+965 INGSCGTVHIGGN
-978 SGGVAGSPYIYQP
+978 SGGVAGAPYIYQP

>member
-55 DYDAKTLTKTFAV
+55 DYDEMTLTKTFAV

-92 ESDLFG
+92 ESDLFS
-98 GGKSAKITVTLTNPK
+98 GGKSAKITVTLTNPE
-113 AYESVKYI
+113 AYKSVKFI

-164 RLPSSVK
+164 RLPASVK

-182 LKDETGANDITGTI
+182 LKDETGANDITGTV
-196 TGMTINDGTNGYT
+196 TGMTIHDGTNGYT

-271 STISANYTVSNGET
+271 STISANHTVSNGET

-399 GGLGA
+399 GGNGA
-404 PGIGSGRLNSCG
+404 PGIGSGQLNSCG

-429 GGSGVGIGSGWSG
+429 GGSGVGIGGGWSG
-442 SCGNIT
+442 SCGDIT

-469 AGDDGSCGTVT
+469 AGDDGTCGTVT

-600 GAGIGGSSN
+600 GAGIGGRSD
-609 AYCGNIVIEG
+609 AYSGNIVIEG

-625 AGEYAAG
+625 GGLAAAG
-632 IGGGGFGDCGNITIS
+632 IGGGYGYCGNIT
-647 GGTVTAI
+647 I

-669 IGSGSTGSCGSIT
+669 IGIGSDGTCGSIT

-688 TATGGDEAAGIGTG
+688 TATGGLEAAGIGTG
-702 SYGSC
+702 NYGSC

-712 NEGVTSVTATK
+712 TDGVTSVTATK

-731 GAGYHGSCGT
+731 GAGYYGSCGT

-746 NVGTISKSPYTFP
+746 NVGAISKSPYTFP

-772 ALNLETL
+772 ALNKETL
-779 TGTLAGNYMISIAA
+779 TGTLAGNYKISIAA

-844 VPKGSTLTIRGTG
+844 VPKGSTLTIRGSG

-871 GTGVSDGRSYCG
+871 GIGVSDGNRSYCG
-883 NIKIE
+883 NITIE
-888 GGIITATAGEYAAG
+888 GGIITARAGEFAAG

-911 GNITITGGTVTAYG
+911 RDITITGGTVTAYG

-946 DGVTKVTVYSGAI
+946 DGVTKVTVYSGGN

-965 DNGSCGSVRIGGN
+965 NNGSCGTVNIGGK
-978 SGGVAGSPYIYQP
+978 SGGVAGAPYIYQP

>member
-1 MAALVATGAIL
+1 MNNIVRFFSIAALVATGAIL

-17 KEVEEP
+17 KEMEEP
-23 EIRNNPDITDNIV
+23 EIRNNSDITDNIV

-55 DYDAKTLTKTFAV
+55 DYDARTLTKTFAV

-92 ESDLFG
+92 ESDLFS

-113 AYESVKYI
+113 AYESVKFI

-182 LKDETGANDITGTI
+182 LKNETGANDITGTI
-196 TGMTINDGTNGYT
+196 TGMTIHDGTNGYT

-222 IRPTSHAGIGYFATN
+222 IRPTSHAGIKYFATN

-256 YQLGLRMAEAPVTDL
+256 YQLGLRMAEAPITDL

-285 ITGTLAGSYEISIAK
+285 ITGTLAGSYKISIAK

-317 LQNNWPGITC
+317 LLNNWPGITC

-334 LSGKNIVRVWRAGW
+334 LSGTNIVRVWRAGE
-348 PGILAGPTGTTLTI
+348 PGIQAGPAGTTLTI

-373 SGGAGIGSGTARC
+373 DGGAGIGSGTARC

-429 GGSGVGIGSGWSG
+429 GGSGVGIGGGWSG
-442 SCGNIT
+442 SCGDIT

-600 GAGIGGSSN
+600 GAGIGGSSD
-609 AYCGNIVIEG
+609 ADCGNIVIEG
-619 GTITAT
+619 GTI
-625 AGEYAAG
+625 AAM
-632 IGGGGFGDCGNITIS
+632 GG
-647 GGTVTAI
+647 AH
-654 SGGTVTATGGDKAAG
+654 AAG
-669 IGSGSTGSCGSIT
+669 IGSGGYSSCGSIT

-688 TATGGDEAAGIGTG
+688 TATGGDEAAGIG
-702 SYGSC
+702 SSWGSC

-712 NEGVTSVTATK
+712 TDGVTSVTAIK

-746 NVGTISKSPYTFP
+746 NVGAISKSPYTFP

-779 TGTLAGNYMISIAA
+779 TGTLAGNYKISIAA

-871 GTGVSDGRSYCG
+871 GIGVSDGNRSYCG
-883 NIKIE
+883 NITIE
-888 GGIITATAGEYAAG
+888 GGIITARAGEYAAG

-911 GNITITGGTVTAYG
+911 RDITITGGTITAYG

-946 DGVTKVTVYSGAI
+946 DGVTRVTVYSGAN

-965 DNGSCGSVRIGGN
+965 INGSCGTVNIGGK
-978 SGGVAGSPYIYQP
+978 SGGVAGAPYIYQP